1 VGLLAFFLAIALIRV
16 FRTPLKLAL
25 KLLANTLLGFLALW
39 VTNFLAGVTGF
50 FHRTEYLERP
60 DRWDFGRSGIC
71 TAAFAEMDLVVHRI
85 GGTKKNNLQIEKTR
99 DLKR

>member
-1 VGLLAFFLAIALIRV
+1 MDLNLSQKIAVGLLAFFLAIALIRV

-50 FHRTEYLERP
+50 SIGLNIWNALTVGILGVPGFVLLLLL
-60 DRWDFGRSGIC
+60 RWI
-71 TAAFAEMDLVVHRI
+71 L
-85 GGTKKNNLQIEKTR
+85 
-99 DLKR
+99 